1 MKLADSLKEIAQHL
15 QAIGAPFAVVGGLA
29 ASARGEARFTR
40 DIDLAVSVDD
50 DPGAEQVLFELG
62 QRGYRVITTVEHD
75 AVGRLATARSLD
87 PHGVVCD
94 LIFATSG
101 IEREVVSSAQSIEI
115 FPEFAVPT
123 ATVEALLAMKVLSAV
138 ATRPRDW
145 GDIQAMVRENPGFDQ
160 ALVLRLL
167 GKIEARGYARQQ
179 ALVNKWHAL
188 NQQLDLKI

>member
-1 MKLADSLKEIAQHL
+1 
-15 QAIGAPFAVVGGLA
+15 
-29 ASARGEARFTR
+29 
-40 DIDLAVSVDD
+40 VDD
-50 DPGAEQVLFELG
+50 DARAEQILFELG
-62 QRGYRVITTVEHD
+62 QRGYRVLTTVEHD

-101 IEREVVSSAQSIEI
+101 IESEVVSLAQAIEI

-167 GKIEARGYARQQ
+167 GEIEARGYARQQ
-179 ALVNKWHAL
+179 ALANKWHAL